1 MITAIIV
8 FVLIYFLVI
17 RPDKEFKKTT
27 YYKITHNTLSKT
39 RSDVG
44 CLGEYMCY
52 KYLADYE
59 NTGARFLFNVY
70 IPRDDTT
77 TEIDVLM
84 VHHTGLYVLESKNY
98 DGWIFGTDTNAN
110 WTQSLPQGHTS
121 IKKKFYNPI
130 MQNNTHIKYLKK
142 LVGDSVPCHN
152 IVVFSERCTLKSIT
166 IKPGAEYKVIQRNN
180 LRQTVDE
187 MATRPPVLFPDH
199 IEAIFNQLYPY
210 TQVTEEV
217 KQAHIQQI
225 NHRYNTQLNT
235 APVTVQPVVNI
246 SEAAP
251 VVNATVDSKSLAF
264 IEEATDFFC
273 PECGAAIVLRTINEG
288 TESGKQIYV
297 CKNHPK
303 CGYTSEKKQ

>member
-8 FVLIYFLVI
+8 LILVYFLVI
-17 RPDKEFKKTT
+17 RPEKEFKKTT

-84 VHHTGLYVLESKNY
+84 IHHTGLYVLESKNY
-98 DGWIFGTDTNAN
+98 DGWIFGTDTNTN
-110 WTQSLPQGHTS
+110 WIQSLPQGHKS

-142 LVGDSVPCHN
+142 QVGESVPCHN

-166 IKPGAEYKVIQRNN
+166 IKPDAEYKVIQRNN

-187 MATRPPVLFPDH
+187 MTSRQPVLSPEQ

-210 TQVTEEV
+210 TQVKEEV

-225 NHRYNTQLNT
+225 NQRYNTQQNM
-235 APVTVQPVVNI
+235 AAVPVQPVVSSANT
-246 SEAAP
+246 AP
-251 VVNATVDSKSLAF
+251 SVNTAVESKPLAF
-264 IEEATDFFC
+264 VEEATDFFC
-273 PECGAAIVLRTINEG
+273 PDCGAAIVLRTYQGGQNA
-288 TESGKQIYV
+288 GKQLYCCI
-297 CKNHPK
+297 NNPN
-303 CGYTSEKKQ
+303 CGYIKEKK

>member
-8 FVLIYFLVI
+8 LILVYFLVI
-17 RPDKEFKKTT
+17 RPEKEFKKTT

-84 VHHTGLYVLESKNY
+84 IHHTGLYVLESKNY
-98 DGWIFGTDTNAN
+98 DGWIFGTDTNTN

-142 LVGDSVPCHN
+142 QVGESVPCHN

-166 IKPGAEYKVIQRNN
+166 IKPDAEYKVIQRNN

-187 MATRPPVLFPDH
+187 MATRPPALLPEQ

-225 NHRYNTQLNT
+225 NQRYNTQLNT
-235 APVTVQPVVNI
+235 ATATDQPVVSSASAI
-246 SEAAP
+246 PAVKP
-251 VVNATVDSKSLAF
+251 VAESKPLAF
-264 IEEATDFFC
+264 VDEATDFFC
-273 PECGAAIVLRTINEG
+273 PECGAAVVLRSYQSGQNA
-288 TESGKQIYV
+288 GKQLYCCI
-297 CKNHPK
+297 NNPN
-303 CGYTSEKKQ
+303 CGYIKEKE

>member
-8 FVLIYFLVI
+8 LILVYFLVI
-17 RPDKEFKKTT
+17 RPEKEFKKTT

-84 VHHTGLYVLESKNY
+84 IHHTGLYVLESKNY
-98 DGWIFGTDTNAN
+98 DGWIFGTDTNTN

-142 LVGDSVPCHN
+142 QVGESVPCHN

-166 IKPGAEYKVIQRNN
+166 IKPDAEYKVIQRNN
-180 LRQTVDE
+180 LRLTVDE
-187 MATRPPVLFPDH
+187 MTSRQPVLSSEQ
-199 IEAIFNQLYPY
+199 IETIFNQLYPY

-225 NHRYNTQLNT
+225 NQRYNTQLNT
-235 APVTVQPVVNI
+235 ATVTDQPVVSSASAI
-246 SEAAP
+246 PAVKP
-251 VVNATVDSKSLAF
+251 VAESKPLAF
-264 IEEATDFFC
+264 VDEATDFFC
-273 PECGAAIVLRTINEG
+273 PECGAAVVLRSYQSGQNA
-288 TESGKQIYV
+288 GKQLYCCI
-297 CKNHPK
+297 NNPN
-303 CGYTSEKKQ
+303 CGYIKAKE

>member
-1 MITAIIV
+1 
-8 FVLIYFLVI
+8 
-17 RPDKEFKKTT
+17 
-27 YYKITHNTLSKT
+27 
-39 RSDVG
+39 
-44 CLGEYMCY
+44 MCY

-84 VHHTGLYVLESKNY
+84 IHHTGLYVLESKNY
-98 DGWIFGTDTNAN
+98 DGWIFGTDTNTN
-110 WTQSLPQGHTS
+110 WIQSFPQGHTS

-142 LVGDSVPCHN
+142 QVGESVPCHN

-166 IKPGAEYKVIQRNN
+166 IKPDAEYKVIQRNN

-187 MATRPPVLFPDH
+187 MTSRQSFLSPEQ

-225 NHRYNTQLNT
+225 NQRYNTQLNT
-235 APVTVQPVVNI
+235 ATATDQPVVSSASAI
-246 SEAAP
+246 P
-251 VVNATVDSKSLAF
+251 VVKPVAESKPLAF
-264 IEEATDFFC
+264 VDEATDFFC
-273 PECGAAIVLRTINEG
+273 PECGAAVVLKSYQSGQNA
-288 TESGKQIYV
+288 GKQLYCCI
-297 CKNHPK
+297 NNPN
-303 CGYTSEKKQ
+303 CGYIKEKE

>member
-8 FVLIYFLVI
+8 LILVYFLVI
-17 RPDKEFKKTT
+17 RPEKEFKKTT

-59 NTGARFLFNVY
+59 NTGARFLFNAY

-84 VHHTGLYVLESKNY
+84 IHHTGLYVLESKNY
-98 DGWIFGTDTNAN
+98 DGWIFGTDTNTN
-110 WTQSLPQGHTS
+110 WTQSLPKGHTS

-130 MQNNTHIKYLKK
+130 MQNNTHIKYLKN

-187 MATRPPVLFPDH
+187 MATRPSALSPEQ

-225 NHRYNTQLNT
+225 NQRYNTQLNT
-235 APVTVQPVVNI
+235 ATATDQPVVSSASAI
-246 SEAAP
+246 PAVKP
-251 VVNATVDSKSLAF
+251 VAESKPLAF
-264 IEEATDFFC
+264 VDEATDFFC
-273 PECGAAIVLRTINEG
+273 PECGAAVVLRSYQSGQNA
-288 TESGKQIYV
+288 GKQLYCCI
-297 CKNHPK
+297 NNPN
-303 CGYTSEKKQ
+303 CGYIKEKK

>member
-8 FVLIYFLVI
+8 LILVYFLVI
-17 RPDKEFKKTT
+17 RPEKEFKKTT

-84 VHHTGLYVLESKNY
+84 IHHTGLYVLESKNY
-98 DGWIFGTDTNAN
+98 DGWIFGTDTNTN

-142 LVGDSVPCHN
+142 QVGESVPCHN

-166 IKPGAEYKVIQRNN
+166 IKPDAEYKVIQRNN

-187 MATRPPVLFPDH
+187 MTSRHPVLSPEQ

-225 NHRYNTQLNT
+225 NQRYNTQPKKEAVPFQPVVSSANT
-235 APVTVQPVVNI
+235 AP
-246 SEAAP
+246 S
-251 VVNATVDSKSLAF
+251 VNAAVESKPLAF
-264 IEEATDFFC
+264 VEEATDFFC
-273 PECGAAIVLRTINEG
+273 PDCGASVVLRSYQSGQNA
-288 TESGKQIYV
+288 GKQLYCCI
-297 CKNHPK
+297 NNPN
-303 CGYTSEKKQ
+303 CGYIKEKK

>member
-8 FVLIYFLVI
+8 LILIYFLVI
-17 RPDKEFKKTT
+17 RPEKEFKKTT
-27 YYKITHNTLSKT
+27 YYKVTHNTLSKI

-70 IPRDDTT
+70 IPRNDTT

-84 VHHTGLYVLESKNY
+84 IHHTGLYVLESKNY
-98 DGWIFGTDTNAN
+98 DGWIFGTDTNTN

-142 LVGDSVPCHN
+142 QVGESVPCHN

-166 IKPGAEYKVIQRNN
+166 IKPDAECKVIQRNN

-187 MATRPPVLFPDH
+187 MAARPPVLSPEQ

-225 NHRYNTQLNT
+225 NQRYNSQPNM
-235 APVTVQPVVNI
+235 AAVPVQPVV
-246 SEAAP
+246 SSAKTAP
-251 VVNATVDSKSLAF
+251 SVNAAVENKPLAF
-264 IEEATDFFC
+264 VEEATDFFC
-273 PECGAAIVLRTINEG
+273 PDCGAAVVLRSYQSGQNA
-288 TESGKQIYV
+288 GKQLYCCI
-297 CKNHPK
+297 NNPN
-303 CGYTSEKKQ
+303 CGYIKEKE

>member
-8 FVLIYFLVI
+8 LILVYFLVI
-17 RPDKEFKKTT
+17 RPEKEFKKTT

-84 VHHTGLYVLESKNY
+84 IHATGLYVLESKNY
-98 DGWIFGTDTNAN
+98 DGWIFGTDTNTN

-121 IKKKFYNPI
+121 IKKKFYNPK

-142 LVGDSVPCHN
+142 QVGESVSCHN

-166 IKPGAEYKVIQRNN
+166 IKPDAECKVIQRNN

-187 MATRPPVLFPDH
+187 MAARPPVLSPEQ

-225 NHRYNTQLNT
+225 NQRYNMQPNM
-235 APVTVQPVVNI
+235 AAVPVQPVVN
-246 SEAAP
+246 SENTVSA
-251 VVNATVDSKSLAF
+251 VNAVAEQKTPAF

-273 PECGAAIVLRTINEG
+273 PECGAAIVLRTMQEG
-288 TESGKQIYV
+288 QEIGKQFYL
-297 CKNHPK
+297 CSNYPK
-303 CGYTSEKKQ
+303 CRYKVDKKQ

>member
-27 YYKITHNTLSKT
+27 YYKITHNTLSKI

-59 NTGARFLFNVY
+59 NTGAKFLFNVY

-84 VHHTGLYVLESKNY
+84 IHHTGLYVLESKNY
-98 DGWIFGTDTNAN
+98 DGWIFGTDTNTN

-142 LVGDSVPCHN
+142 QVGESVPCHN

-166 IKPGAEYKVIQRNN
+166 IKPDAEYKVIQRNN

-187 MATRPPVLFPDH
+187 MTSRQSVLSPEQ

-225 NHRYNTQLNT
+225 NQRYNTQLNT
-235 APVTVQPVVNI
+235 ATVTDQPVVSSASAI
-246 SEAAP
+246 PAVKP
-251 VVNATVDSKSLAF
+251 VAESKPLAF
-264 IEEATDFFC
+264 VDEATDFFC
-273 PECGAAIVLRTINEG
+273 PECGVAIVLRTYQGGQNA
-288 TESGKQIYV
+288 GKQLYCCI
-297 CKNHPK
+297 NNPN
-303 CGYTSEKKQ
+303 CGYIKEKK

>member
-8 FVLIYFLVI
+8 LILVYFLVI
-17 RPDKEFKKTT
+17 RPEKEFKKTT

-84 VHHTGLYVLESKNY
+84 IHHTGLYVFESKNY
-98 DGWIFGTDTNAN
+98 DGWIFGTDTNTN

-142 LVGDSVPCHN
+142 QVGENVPCHN
-152 IVVFSERCTLKSIT
+152 IVVFSERCTLKSTT
-166 IKPGAEYKVIQRNN
+166 IKPDAEYKVIQRNN
-180 LRQTVDE
+180 LQQTVDE
-187 MATRPPVLFPDH
+187 MTSRQPVLSPEQ

-225 NHRYNTQLNT
+225 NQRYNTQPKMEAVPFQPVVSSANT
-235 APVTVQPVVNI
+235 AP
-246 SEAAP
+246 S
-251 VVNATVDSKSLAF
+251 VNAAVESKPLAF
-264 IEEATDFFC
+264 VEEATDFFC
-273 PECGAAIVLRTINEG
+273 PDCGAAVVLRSYQSGQNA
-288 TESGKQIYV
+288 GKQLYCCI
-297 CKNHPK
+297 NNPN
-303 CGYTSEKKQ
+303 CGYIKEKE

>member
-27 YYKITHNTLSKT
+27 YYKITHNTLSKI

-59 NTGARFLFNVY
+59 NTGAKFLFNVY

-84 VHHTGLYVLESKNY
+84 IHHTGLYVLESKNY
-98 DGWIFGTDTNAN
+98 DGWIFGTDTNTN

-142 LVGDSVPCHN
+142 QVGESVPCHN

-166 IKPGAEYKVIQRNN
+166 IKPDAEYKVIQRNN

-187 MATRPPVLFPDH
+187 MTSRQSVLSPEQ

-225 NHRYNTQLNT
+225 NQRYNTQLNT
-235 APVTVQPVVNI
+235 ATVTDQPVVSSASAI
-246 SEAAP
+246 PAVKP
-251 VVNATVDSKSLAF
+251 VAESKPLAF
-264 IEEATDFFC
+264 VDEATDFFC
-273 PECGAAIVLRTINEG
+273 PECGAAVVLRSYQSGQNA
-288 TESGKQIYV
+288 GKQLYCCI
-297 CKNHPK
+297 NNPN
-303 CGYTSEKKQ
+303 CGYIKEKE